1 MAENLFE
8 AQYDLTKKSKLRN
21 FYDKYKSYIYSFIFF
36 IIIIIGSII
45 FYIDSKEKNKIML
58 SETYVQAKV
67 FLEKGDKVN
76 ALQNLKKVIFAK
88 DSTYSSL
95 SLFMIINQ
103 NLITDYNELSELFDN
118 VLKSNNFSKET
129 KSLLIFKKA
138 IYESN
143 VVDESKMLENLKPL
157 LTTDTL
163 LKPHALLLIGDFYV
177 SKKEYIK
184 AIEFY
189 QKIFSLENLHPDI
202 YNHASSQLAII
213 SNE

>member
-21 FYDKYKSYIYSFIFF
+21 FYEKYKSYIYSFIFF
-36 IIIIIGSII
+36 IIIIIGSFI

-58 SETYVQAKV
+58 SESYVQAKV
-67 FLEKGDKVN
+67 FLEKGDKAN

-189 QKIFSLENLHPDI
+189 QKIFTLENLHPGI